1 MPLLP
6 LPKEAFTS
14 VYKESIFDHPLVDPV
29 NAGVLLQPPQ
39 GHGAPLR
46 LYYKFDILVQDGAA
60 QKYCLSTKGD
70 SGSKFCVK
78 CSNVHSIA
86 SVITMEDEDAEA
98 GVCLYDK
105 KQDLVL
111 ASDSEVFAS
120 WDRLRDRQATES
132 AADFALWQQA
142 CGMTF
147 AEEALLSSVVLRSSW
162 QPVTAYMH
170 DYMHGM
176 LQNGCL
182 NIAGF
187 LFMDAMHKMGLQSW
201 NSFETYLG
209 FWTLPSNGRKACP
222 DLAGLFNKKR
232 VEGHKK
238 AQKLKMQASELLCV
252 YPILA
257 HYASTIGAKA
267 ENQLPVQAFLAVT
280 LFMDMLLS
288 IQHECVEAASLDT
301 TAELILKLFKQNGWQ
316 AYLVKKF
323 HWLFH
328 YADSMLQHGFLIGT
342 WAMERKHKQL
352 TRIGSPIQNM
362 QAYER
367 SVLEEVV
374 SAQMHQLRQPGI
386 FDFSCRLMVRGK
398 ATGAMRQLL
407 ARHLGSLAS
416 TELYGSRT
424 LMLHAGGSASSD
436 DVVLFKHEA
445 ALCCG
450 KLLWSFEAGS
460 IYSIVRFFELAKTLP
475 DSAIWE
481 DSDLDDRVHV
491 IPSTAIL
498 CAVTWSQSKCSYRT
512 LLPYHVRCLVQKDTE
527 T

>member
-1 MPLLP
+1 M
-6 LPKEAFTS
+6 
-14 VYKESIFDHPLVDPV
+14 
-29 NAGVLLQPPQ
+29 
-39 GHGAPLR
+39 
-46 LYYKFDILVQDGAA
+46 
-60 QKYCLSTKGD
+60 
-70 SGSKFCVK
+70 
-78 CSNVHSIA
+78 
-86 SVITMEDEDAEA
+86 
-98 GVCLYDK
+98 
-105 KQDLVL
+105 
-111 ASDSEVFAS
+111 
-120 WDRLRDRQATES
+120 
-132 AADFALWQQA
+132 
-142 CGMTF
+142 
-147 AEEALLSSVVLRSSW
+147 
-162 QPVTAYMH
+162 
-170 DYMHGM
+170 
-176 LQNGCL
+176 
-182 NIAGF
+182 
-187 LFMDAMHKMGLQSW
+187 
-201 NSFETYLG
+201 
-209 FWTLPSNGRKACP
+209 
-222 DLAGLFNKKR
+222 
-232 VEGHKK
+232 
-238 AQKLKMQASELLCV
+238 
-252 YPILA
+252 
-257 HYASTIGAKA
+257 
-267 ENQLPVQAFLAVT
+267 
-280 LFMDMLLS
+280 
-288 IQHECVEAASLDT
+288 DT

-352 TRIGSPIQNM
+352 TRIGSPIQTCRHTREVSWRKWCLLKCTSCDSL
-362 QAYER
+362 A
-367 SVLEEVV
+367 SSIFPVV
-374 SAQMHQLRQPGI
+374 SW
-386 FDFSCRLMVRGK
+386 VRGK

-498 CAVTWSQSKCSYRT
+498 CAVTWSQSKCSCRT